1 MFCKKK
7 ATLLVA
13 ILCVFAVSFV
23 ACSKKDAVSS
33 GAATGADGATSQ
45 EVTKADKKAEEKK
58 AKAEAKKAKES
69 KKGSSEVKLPTTPNA
84 EEDFIVEL
92 TKDGTGA
99 RVTGYK
105 GKSGGVYIPATIQG
119 LPVKEVEFDVV
130 SDEFVLVNAL
140 VIPDGCTSVT
150 IKNSRNKGEVRENEK
165 GEAGLY
171 ENVYSNGGWKYVK
184 LDTEF
189 LGITLLS
196 LPDSVTEFSGLEET
210 YITEFEVPANVQ
222 VFNNTLPST
231 LEKVSFRGVPR
242 EIRRGFAG
250 TKITEI
256 VIPEGVKVLGG
267 FAECQNLKTI
277 TLPDSIEVLYR
288 DAFDH
293 CTALEVVNLPANL
306 KYIYAGTW
314 TYGEV
319 HGCFTNCS
327 SLKELKIPESL
338 TQISFCY
345 TKEKADGSLVPSNSY
360 EGYQDCDSHFRG
372 CSSLP
377 LATQARLKQ
386 LGYEGSF

>member
-23 ACSKKDAVSS
+23 ACSKKDAVST

-99 RVTGYK
+99 VVTGYK

-150 IKNSRNKGEVRENEK
+150 INNGRTKSSMVMENQKGQAGWYAYSFSLSEGEK
-165 GEAGLY
+165 WE
-171 ENVYSNGGWKYVK
+171 KI
-184 LDTEF
+184 DTNLSTEI

-196 LPDSVTEFSGLEET
+196 LPDSVTQCDGLENT
-210 YITEFEVPANVQ
+210 YIKEFEVPASVQ
-222 VFNNTLPST
+222 VFSGRLPST
-231 LEKVSFRGVPR
+231 LEKISFRGSPR
-242 EIRRGFAG
+242 EIKAQFGN

-256 VIPEGVKVLGG
+256 VIPEGVKELSG
-267 FAECQNLKTI
+267 FEDCKTLKAI
-277 TLPDSIEVLYR
+277 TLPDSIEMLEA
-288 DAFDH
+288 DTFWT
-293 CTALEVVNLPANL
+293 CNALEVANLPANL
-306 KYIYAGTW
+306 KYIKQHAFMSTGR
-314 TYGEV
+314 
-319 HGCFTNCS
+319 CFANCS

-338 TQISFCY
+338 TQIRFMSEDEGKDLGFA
-345 TKEKADGSLVPSNSY
+345 TKSGNHF
-360 EGYQDCDSHFRG
+360 EGCP
-372 CSSLP
+372 SLP

-386 LGYEGSF
+386 LGYKGRF

>member
-23 ACSKKDAVSS
+23 ACSKKDAASS

-69 KKGSSEVKLPTTPNA
+69 KKGSSKVKLPTTPNA
-84 EEDFIVEL
+84 EEDFIVQL
-92 TKDGTGA
+92 TEDGTGA
-99 RVTGYK
+99 IVTGYK

-130 SDEFVLVNAL
+130 SDELVLVNAL

-150 IKNSRNKGEVRENEK
+150 IKNSSNGEVRWDQK
-165 GEAGLY
+165 GEAGWY
-171 ENVYSNGGWKYVK
+171 TFSVSHWDYVK
-184 LDTEF
+184 IDTNLGTEIR
-189 LGITLLS
+189 GITLLS
-196 LPDSVTEFSGLEET
+196 LPDSVTECSGLENT
-210 YITEFEVPANVQ
+210 YITEFEVPASVQ
-222 VFNNTLPST
+222 VFDSKLPST
-231 LEKVSFRGVPR
+231 LEKVSFRGAPR
-242 EIRRGFAG
+242 KISAKFGE

-256 VIPEGVKVLGG
+256 VIPEGVKELTG
-267 FAECQNLKTI
+267 FKNCKTLKTI
-277 TLPDSIEVLYR
+277 TLPDSIEILGVE
-288 DAFDH
+288 AFSN
-293 CTALEVVNLPANL
+293 CTALEVANLPANL
-306 KYIYAGTW
+306 KYIMVDSWSFGNGFA
-314 TYGEV
+314 
-319 HGCFTNCS
+319 HCS

-338 TQISFCY
+338 TQIRFAEYRGEIEVVS
-345 TKEKADGSLVPSNSY
+345 S
-360 EGYQDCDSHFRG
+360 GYSAFEG

-386 LGYEGSF
+386 LGYEGKF

>member
-33 GAATGADGATSQ
+33 GAATGADGTTSQ

-99 RVTGYK
+99 VVTGYK

-119 LPVKEVEFDVV
+119 LPVKEVEFNIQ
-130 SDEFVLVNAL
+130 SEEFVLVNAL
-140 VIPDGCTSVT
+140 VIPDGCTRV
-150 IKNSRNKGEVRENEK
+150 IIEDSRNKGSVKENQK
-165 GEAGLY
+165 GEAGWY
-171 ENVYSNGGWKYVK
+171 DYVYSNGEWNYVK
-184 LDTEF
+184 IDTNLGTEIR
-189 LGITLLS
+189 GITLLS
-196 LPDSVTEFSGLEET
+196 LPDSVIECDGLENT
-210 YITEFEVPANVQ
+210 YIKEFEVPASVQ
-222 VFNNTLPST
+222 VFNSRLPST
-231 LEKVSFRGVPR
+231 LEKISFRGAPR
-242 EIRRGFAG
+242 KINAQFRD

-256 VIPEGVKVLGG
+256 VIPEGVKELDG
-267 FAECQNLKTI
+267 FEDCKTLKTI
-277 TLPDSIEVLYR
+277 TLPDSIEILGE
-288 DAFDH
+288 DTFQN
-293 CTALEVVNLPANL
+293 CTALEVANLPANL
-306 KYIYAGTW
+306 KYIYSQDG
-314 TYGEV
+314 GS
-319 HGCFTNCS
+319 CFMGCS

-338 TQISFCY
+338 TQIRFY
-345 TKEKADGSLVPSNSY
+345 HMTSNS
-360 EGYQDCDSHFRG
+360 GQIRFRTDTFNFAG

>member
-13 ILCVFAVSFV
+13 VLCVFAVSFV

-58 AKAEAKKAKES
+58 AKES

-99 RVTGYK
+99 VVTGYK

-119 LPVKEVEFDVV
+119 LPVKEVEFNIQ
-130 SDEFVLVNAL
+130 SEEFVLVNAL

-150 IKNSRNKGEVRENEK
+150 IEESKNKGFVGEDQK
-165 GEAGLY
+165 GKAGWY
-171 ENVYSNGGWKYVK
+171 EFVYSNGELTPVK
-184 LDTEF
+184 IDTNLDTEIQ
-189 LGITLLS
+189 GITLLS
-196 LPDSVTEFSGLEET
+196 LPDSVIECDGLKNT
-210 YITEFEVPANVQ
+210 YITEFEVPASVQ
-222 VFNNTLPST
+222 VFNSSLPST
-231 LEKVSFRGVPR
+231 LEKISFRGAPR
-242 EIRRGFAG
+242 EIKSYFGR

-256 VIPEGVKVLGG
+256 VIPEGVKELAG
-267 FAECQNLKTI
+267 FNDCKTLKTI
-277 TLPDSIEVLYR
+277 TLPDSIEIL
-288 DAFDH
+288 AENTFMN
-293 CTALEVVNLPANL
+293 CTALEVANLPANL
-306 KYIYAGTW
+306 KYIYSQEG
-314 TYGEV
+314 GS
-319 HGCFTNCS
+319 CFRNCS

-338 TQISFCY
+338 TQIRF
-345 TKEKADGSLVPSNSY
+345 SN
-360 EGYQDCDSHFRG
+360 GRDNNGKIRFRTDTSHFAG

>member
-58 AKAEAKKAKES
+58 AKES

-99 RVTGYK
+99 VVTGYK

-140 VIPDGCTSVT
+140 VISDGCTRVT
-150 IKNSRNKGEVRENEK
+150 IKSTSNGSVRENER
-165 GEAGLY
+165 GQAGWY
-171 ENVYSNGGWKYVK
+171 EVSYSNGGWNYVK
-184 LDTEF
+184 IDTNLGTEIQ
-189 LGITLLS
+189 GITLLS
-196 LPDSVTEFSGLEET
+196 LPDSVTYYFGLDRT
-210 YITEFEVPANVQ
+210 YITEFEVPAGVK
-222 VFNNTLPST
+222 VIDKLPPT
-231 LEKVSFRGVPR
+231 LEKISFRGAPE
-242 EIRRGFAG
+242 EIGKNAFEKN
-250 TKITEI
+250 TKI
-256 VIPEGVKVLGG
+256 
-267 FAECQNLKTI
+267 KTI
-277 TLPDSIEVLYR
+277 TLPDSIRVIAWG
-288 DAFDH
+288 AFYQ
-293 CTALEVVNLPANL
+293 CTALESINFPSSLENIGWYAFNFCDNL
-306 KYIYAGTW
+306 KEIIIPDSLT
-314 TYGEV
+314 
-319 HGCFTNCS
+319 
-327 SLKELKIPESL
+327 SLKFSSSED
-338 TQISFCY
+338 SFY
-345 TKEKADGSLVPSNSY
+345 S
-360 EGYQDCDSHFRG
+360 

-377 LATQARLKQ
+377 LATQARLKK
-386 LGYEGSF
+386 LGYTGEF

>member
-13 ILCVFAVSFV
+13 IVCVFAVSFA

-45 EVTKADKKAEEKK
+45 EVTKADK
-58 AKAEAKKAKES
+58 KAEAKKAKES

-92 TKDGTGA
+92 TEDGTGA

-130 SDEFVLVNAL
+130 SDEFILVNAL
-140 VIPDGCTSVT
+140 VIPDGCTSV
-150 IKNSRNKGEVRENEK
+150 IIEGSRSKGVVLENQK
-165 GEAGLY
+165 GEAGWY
-171 ENVYSNGGWKYVK
+171 EVSFSFSEGEKWEKI
-184 LDTEF
+184 DTNLGTEIQ
-189 LGITLLS
+189 GITLLS
-196 LPDSVTEFSGLEET
+196 LPDSVTECDGLENT
-210 YITEFEVPANVQ
+210 YITEFEVPASVQ
-222 VFNNTLPST
+222 VFAGKLPRT
-231 LEKVSFRGVPR
+231 LEKVSFRGAPR
-242 EIRRGFAG
+242 KISAEFGN

-256 VIPEGVKVLGG
+256 VIPEGVKELYG
-267 FAECQNLKTI
+267 FANCETLKTI
-277 TLPDSIEVLYR
+277 TLPDSIEMLVNGT
-288 DAFDH
+288 FEN
-293 CTALEVVNLPANL
+293 CTALEVANLPANL
-306 KYIYAGTW
+306 KYIRQTYSSGT
-314 TYGEV
+314 
-319 HGCFTNCS
+319 CFENCS

-338 TQISFCY
+338 TQIRFVDSI
-345 TKEKADGSLVPSNSY
+345 TETWDGRLEYDFATSGN
-360 EGYQDCDSHFRG
+360 HFGG

-386 LGYEGSF
+386 LGYTGKF

>member
-23 ACSKKDAVSS
+23 ACSKKDAAS
-33 GAATGADGATSQ
+33 TGADGATSQ

-69 KKGSSEVKLPTTPNA
+69 KKGSSKVKLPTTPNA
-84 EEDFIVEL
+84 EEDFIVTL
-92 TKDGTGA
+92 TEDGTGA
-99 RVTGYK
+99 IVTGYT

-150 IKNSRNKGEVRENEK
+150 IKNSRNQGCEVRWDQK
-165 GEAGLY
+165 GEAGWY
-171 ENVYSNGGWKYVK
+171 IFSVSHWDYVK
-184 LDTEF
+184 IDTNLGTEIQ
-189 LGITLLS
+189 GITLLS
-196 LPDSVTEFSGLEET
+196 LPDSVTECSGLENT
-210 YITEFEVPANVQ
+210 YITEFEVPASVQ
-222 VFNNTLPST
+222 VFDSKLPDT

-242 EIRRGFAG
+242 EIDTQFGD
-250 TKITEI
+250 TQITEI
-256 VIPEGVKVLGG
+256 VIPEGVKELTG
-267 FAECQNLKTI
+267 FANCKTLKTI
-277 TLPDSIEVLYR
+277 TLPDSIEILGAN
-288 DAFDH
+288 AFSY
-293 CTALEVVNLPANL
+293 CTALEVANLPANL
-306 KYIYAGTW
+306 KYIWAPA
-314 TYGEV
+314 YGRDA
-319 HGCFTNCS
+319 HCFQGCS

-338 TQISFCY
+338 TQIRFVDEMHANGRIEFALY
-345 TKEKADGSLVPSNSY
+345 PGSY
-360 EGYQDCDSHFRG
+360 FEG

>member
-13 ILCVFAVSFV
+13 IVCVFAVSFV
-23 ACSKKDAVSS
+23 ACSKKDAAS
-33 GAATGADGATSQ
+33 TGADGATSQ

-69 KKGSSEVKLPTTPNA
+69 KKGSSKVKLPTTPNA

-99 RVTGYK
+99 VVTGYK

-119 LPVKEVEFDVV
+119 LPVKEVKFSVV

-140 VIPDGCTSVT
+140 VIPDGCTSVA
-150 IKNSRNKGEVRENEK
+150 IRGSRSKGQAKED
-165 GEAGLY
+165 GWY
-171 ENVYSNGGWKYVK
+171 DYNGVK
-184 LDTEF
+184 IDTNLGTEIR
-189 LGITLLS
+189 GITLLS
-196 LPDSVTEFSGLEET
+196 LPDSVTECSGLENT
-210 YITEFEVPANVQ
+210 CITEFEVPASVQ
-222 VFNNTLPST
+222 VFDSELPST
-231 LEKVSFRGVPR
+231 LEKVSFRGAPR
-242 EIRRGFAG
+242 EISAKFRE

-256 VIPEGVKVLGG
+256 VIPEGVKELTG
-267 FAECQNLKTI
+267 FENCKTLKTI
-277 TLPDSIEVLYR
+277 TLPDSIEILGVT
-288 DAFDH
+288 AFSN
-293 CTALEVVNLPANL
+293 CTALEVANLPANL
-306 KYIYAGTW
+306 KYIGAPA
-314 TYGEV
+314 YGRGA
-319 HGCFTNCS
+319 HCFQNCS

-338 TQISFCY
+338 TQIRFVNW
-345 TKEKADGSLVPSNSY
+345 LY
-360 EGYQDCDSHFRG
+360 EDKIEFVSSGYPVFEG

>member
-13 ILCVFAVSFV
+13 IVCVFAVSFV

-84 EEDFIVEL
+84 EEDFIVQL
-92 TKDGTGA
+92 TEDGTGA
-99 RVTGYK
+99 VVTGYK

-119 LPVKEVEFDVV
+119 LPVKEVEFSVV

-171 ENVYSNGGWKYVK
+171 ENVYSNGAWKYVK

-196 LPDSVTEFSGLEET
+196 LPDSVTECSGLENT
-210 YITEFEVPANVQ
+210 YITEFEVPASVQ
-222 VFNNTLPST
+222 VFGGELPST
-231 LEKVSFRGVPR
+231 LEKVSFRGAPR
-242 EIRRGFAG
+242 EIKAQFRK

-256 VIPEGVKVLGG
+256 VIPEGVKELSG
-267 FAECQNLKTI
+267 FANCKTLKTI
-277 TLPDSIEVLYR
+277 TLPDSIEILGVT
-288 DAFDH
+288 AFSN
-293 CTALEVVNLPANL
+293 CTALEVANLPANL
-306 KYIYAGTW
+306 KYIRAPA
-314 TYGEV
+314 YGRDD
-319 HGCFTNCS
+319 HCFQNCS

-338 TQISFCY
+338 TQIRFVD
-345 TKEKADGSLVPSNSY
+345 EIHANGRIEFALHPGSY
-360 EGYQDCDSHFRG
+360 FAG

>member
-13 ILCVFAVSFV
+13 IVCVFAVSFV

-45 EVTKADKKAEEKK
+45 EVTKADKKAEE
-58 AKAEAKKAKES
+58 KKAKES

-105 GKSGGVYIPATIQG
+105 GKSGAVYIPATIQG

-150 IKNSRNKGEVRENEK
+150 IKNSRNKGLVI
-165 GEAGLY
+165 GDVLY
-171 ENVYSNGGWKYVK
+171 DYVYSNGEGKYVE
-184 LDTEF
+184 LDTEIW
-189 LGITLLS
+189 GITLLS
-196 LPDSVTEFSGLEET
+196 LPDSVTECSGLENT
-210 YITEFEVPANVQ
+210 YITEFEVPASVQ
-222 VFNNTLPST
+222 VFDSELPST
-231 LEKVSFRGVPR
+231 LEKVSFRGAPR
-242 EIRRGFAG
+242 EISAMFRN
-250 TKITEI
+250 TEITEI
-256 VIPEGVKVLGG
+256 VIPEGVKELYG
-267 FAECQNLKTI
+267 FTGCTTLKTI
-277 TLPDSIEVLYR
+277 TLPDSIEILGS
-288 DAFDH
+288 DTFEN
-293 CTALEVVNLPANL
+293 CTALEVANLPANL
-306 KYIYAGTW
+306 KYIMQTYASGT
-314 TYGEV
+314 
-319 HGCFTNCS
+319 CFRNCS

-338 TQISFCY
+338 TQIRFVNGINK
-345 TKEKADGSLVPSNSY
+345 TWDGHIKYDFATSPGN
-360 EGYQDCDSHFRG
+360 HFGG

-386 LGYEGSF
+386 LGYTGSF

>member
-13 ILCVFAVSFV
+13 IVCVFAVSFA

-58 AKAEAKKAKES
+58 AKAEEKKAKES

-84 EEDFIVEL
+84 EEDFIVQL

-99 RVTGYK
+99 VVTGYK

-119 LPVKEVEFDVV
+119 LPVKEVEFSVV

-171 ENVYSNGGWKYVK
+171 ENVYSNGAWKYVK

-196 LPDSVTEFSGLEET
+196 LPDSVTECSGLGNT
-210 YITEFEVPANVQ
+210 YITEFEVPASVQ
-222 VFNNTLPST
+222 VFDSELPST
-231 LEKVSFRGVPR
+231 LEKVSFRGAPR
-242 EIRRGFAG
+242 EIKAQFRK

-256 VIPEGVKVLGG
+256 VIPAGVKELSG
-267 FAECQNLKTI
+267 FANCKTLKTI
-277 TLPDSIEVLYR
+277 TLPDSIEILGVT
-288 DAFDH
+288 AFSN
-293 CTALEVVNLPANL
+293 CTALEVANLPANL
-306 KYIYAGTW
+306 KYIRAPGS
-314 TYGEV
+314 GRDD
-319 HGCFTNCS
+319 HCFQNCS

-338 TQISFCY
+338 TQIRFVDRIHANGRI
-345 TKEKADGSLVPSNSY
+345 EFALHPGSY
-360 EGYQDCDSHFRG
+360 FAG